1 MSGHAAAGF
10 DRATAH
16 LAAPFA
22 ALDLDAFDLIGANG
36 IRAVDATI
44 PNAAFSPR
52 GNEEAPLGAL
62 IVRWIQAHIDRPSDR
77 FGWQYL
83 DAADIHTVA
92 FVDDDDEL
100 RFINIFGQVDGG
112 RRVYRLRALAEAQ
125 EQYEKQRQADRVH
138 LDEQG
143 RQKVLSLATDLPRLW
158 HDPATSDQDR
168 KRMARLLI
176 EDVTLHR
183 AEQMICLLY
192 TSPSPRDR
200 TRSRMPSSA

>member
-1 MSGHAAAGF
+1 MPYPLRSITVTDETGTNYT
-10 DRATAH
+10 D
-16 LAAPFA
+16 LFA
-22 ALDLDAFDLIGANG
+22 DLDLDAFDLIGANG

-44 PNAAFSPR
+44 PNATFSPR

-112 RRVYRLRALAEAQ
+112 RRVYRLRALAEA
-125 EQYEKQRQADRVH
+125 
-138 LDEQG
+138 LG
-143 RQKVLSLATDLPRLW
+143 
-158 HDPATSDQDR
+158 
-168 KRMARLLI
+168 LLV
-176 EDVTLHR
+176 EFQLHEER
-183 AEQMICLLY
+183 A
-192 TSPSPRDR
+192 
-200 TRSRMPSSA
+200 